1 MTSNQA
7 PKGKSRRGGGLRA
20 LAATLPKVT
29 ARAYGRRGFA
39 EGGLAA
45 DWTSVVGRDIARRCQ
60 PQRLSFARSGPRE
73 GGTLTLRVDS
83 GFALEMQ
90 HLEPL
95 LIERLNSYFGYRA
108 VAALTLRQGPLR
120 HKPARAKPETA
131 PLSAEE
137 ETRLQERLAAVED
150 PEVRAALGRLGR
162 SVRQSRGKRRAD
174 VRKP

>member
-1 MTSNQA
+1 MTDNQA
-7 PKGKSRRGGGLRA
+7 PKSRIRRGGGLRA

-60 PQRLSFARSGPRE
+60 PQRLSFARNGPRE

-83 GFALEMQ
+83 GFALELQ

-108 VAALTLRQGPLR
+108 VAAVNLRQGPLR
-120 HKPARAKPETA
+120 QKSAETASKPADLTPD
-131 PLSAEE
+131 E
-137 ETRLQERLAAVED
+137 ETRLQTRLAGVED
-150 PEVRAALGRLGR
+150 PEMRAALGRLGR
-162 SVRQSRGKRRAD
+162 SFRQSRGKRRTGA
-174 VRKP
+174 VKS